1 MNTHFEVIAQ
11 ALRAILD
18 TKDAVRETAL
28 RQSRELIRHSAT
40 TVRSI
45 HRREFDDARQG
56 LAEASQRARELNALR
71 HEHADIYYA
80 GYVQDA
86 LKEYAEAS
94 LLHALV
100 TSQPLPTHEQMDIEV
115 PAYLNALCEAA
126 SECRRHIL
134 DLLRHGDTA
143 SAERLLAEMDDIYYM
158 LVTFDYPDALTGG
171 LRRSVDALRA
181 VLERTRGDVTI
192 TAIQRELESA
202 LRQNDGGIVTA
213 DPAISDP

>member
-1 MNTHFEVIAQ
+1 MNPDLNNLAADIRAVLDVKDSVREE
-11 ALRAILD
+11 ALRG
-18 TKDAVRETAL
+18 
-28 RQSRELIRHSAT
+28 SRELIRLSAT

-45 HRREFDDARQG
+45 HRHEFESAQQG
-56 LAEASQRARELNALR
+56 LSEASQRAVELIALR
-71 HEHADIYYA
+71 HTHPDIYYA

-94 LLHALV
+94 LLYALV
-100 TSQPLPTHEQMDIEV
+100 QSQPLPSFAQLDIEV

-134 DLLRHGDTA
+134 DLLRHDDMA
-143 SAERLLAEMDDIYYM
+143 KAEKLLAAMDDIYYM

-192 TAIQRELESA
+192 TAIQRELEEA
-202 LRQNDGGIVTA
+202 LKA
-213 DPAISDP
+213 SPS

>member
-1 MNTHFEVIAQ
+1 MNTDLNNLAADIRAVLDVKDSVREE
-11 ALRAILD
+11 ALRA
-18 TKDAVRETAL
+18 
-28 RQSRELIRHSAT
+28 SRELIRLSAT

-45 HRREFDDARQG
+45 HRHEFENAQQG
-56 LAEASQRARELNALR
+56 LSEASQRAVELIALR
-71 HEHADIYYA
+71 QSHPDIYYA

-94 LLHALV
+94 LLYALV
-100 TSQPLPTHEQMDIEV
+100 QSQPLPSFAQMDIEV

-134 DLLRHGDTA
+134 DLLRHDDMA
-143 SAERLLAEMDDIYYM
+143 KAEQLLAAMDDIYYM

-192 TAIQRELESA
+192 TAMQRELEEA
-202 LRQNDGGIVTA
+202 LKA
-213 DPAISDP
+213 SPS

>member
-1 MNTHFEVIAQ
+1 MNHQLQSLSEAI
-11 ALRAILD
+11 RAVLD
-18 TKDAVRETAL
+18 IKDAAREEAL
-28 RQSRELIRHSAT
+28 RQSRELIRLSAT

-45 HRREFDDARQG
+45 HRHEFENAQQG
-56 LAEASQRARELNALR
+56 LQEATHRATELSTLRET
-71 HEHADIYYA
+71 HPDIYYA

-86 LKEYAEAS
+86 LKEYAEAC

-100 TSQPLPTHEQMDIEV
+100 QGESLPGFSDLQLEV

-143 SAERLLAEMDDIYYM
+143 KAEELLADMDDIYYM
-158 LVTFDYPDALTGG
+158 LVTFDYPDAITGG

-181 VLERTRGDVTI
+181 VLERTRGDVTV
-192 TAIQRELESA
+192 TAIQRELERA
-202 LRQNDGGIVTA
+202 LSQSGV
-213 DPAISDP
+213 

>member
-1 MNTHFEVIAQ
+1 MNTHLQSLAGEI
-11 ALRAILD
+11 RAVLD
-18 TKDAVRETAL
+18 NKDTVREDAL
-28 RQSRELIRHSAT
+28 RQSRELIRLSAT

-45 HRREFDDARQG
+45 HRHEFDIAQQG
-56 LAEASQRARELNALR
+56 LFEASQRASDLSTLCQT
-71 HEHADIYYA
+71 HADIYYA

-86 LKEYAEAS
+86 LKEYAEAC
-94 LLHALV
+94 LLYALV
-100 TSQPLPTHEQMDIEV
+100 QSQPLPSFADLNIEI

-134 DLLRHGDTA
+134 DLLRNNDTKE
-143 SAERLLAEMDDIYYM
+143 AERLLAEMDDIYYM

-192 TAIQRELESA
+192 TTIQRELEEA
-202 LRQNDGGIVTA
+202 LKTSQM
-213 DPAISDP
+213 

>member
-1 MNTHFEVIAQ
+1 MNTDLNNLAGDIRAVLDVKDSVREE
-11 ALRAILD
+11 ALRA
-18 TKDAVRETAL
+18 
-28 RQSRELIRHSAT
+28 SRELIRLSAT

-45 HRREFDDARQG
+45 HRHEFENAQQG
-56 LAEASQRARELNALR
+56 LSEASQRAAELIALR
-71 HEHADIYYA
+71 QSHPDIYYA

-94 LLHALV
+94 LLYALV
-100 TSQPLPTHEQMDIEV
+100 QSQPLPSFAQLDIEV

-134 DLLRHGDTA
+134 DLLRHDDMEK
-143 SAERLLAEMDDIYYM
+143 AEKLLAAMDDIYYM

-181 VLERTRGDVTI
+181 VLERTRGDLTI
-192 TAIQRELESA
+192 TAIQRELEEA
-202 LRQNDGGIVTA
+202 LKAQ
-213 DPAISDP
+213 S

>member
-1 MNTHFEVIAQ
+1 MNTDLNNLAGDIRAVLDVKDGVREE
-11 ALRAILD
+11 ALRA
-18 TKDAVRETAL
+18 
-28 RQSRELIRHSAT
+28 SRELIRLSAT

-45 HRREFDDARQG
+45 HRHEFENAQQG
-56 LAEASQRARELNALR
+56 LSEASQRAAELIALR
-71 HEHADIYYA
+71 QSHPDIYYA

-94 LLHALV
+94 LLYALV
-100 TSQPLPTHEQMDIEV
+100 QSQPLPSFAQLDIEV

-134 DLLRHGDTA
+134 DLLRHDDMEK
-143 SAERLLAEMDDIYYM
+143 AEKLLAAMDDIYYM

-181 VLERTRGDVTI
+181 VLERTRGDLTI
-192 TAIQRELESA
+192 TAIQRELEEA
-202 LRQNDGGIVTA
+202 LKAQ
-213 DPAISDP
+213 S

>member
-1 MNTHFEVIAQ
+1 MNNLAGDIRAVLDVKDGVREE
-11 ALRAILD
+11 ALRA
-18 TKDAVRETAL
+18 
-28 RQSRELIRHSAT
+28 SRELIRLSAT

-45 HRREFDDARQG
+45 HRHEFENAQQG
-56 LAEASQRARELNALR
+56 LSEASQRAAELIALR
-71 HEHADIYYA
+71 QSHPDIYYA

-94 LLHALV
+94 LLYALV
-100 TSQPLPTHEQMDIEV
+100 QSQPLPSFAQLDIEV

-134 DLLRHGDTA
+134 DLLRHNDMEK
-143 SAERLLAEMDDIYYM
+143 AEKLLVEMDDIYYM

-181 VLERTRGDVTI
+181 VLERTRGDLTI
-192 TAIQRELESA
+192 TAIQRELEEA
-202 LRQNDGGIVTA
+202 LKASQT
-213 DPAISDP
+213 

>member
-1 MNTHFEVIAQ
+1 MNTDLNNLAGDIRAVLDVKDGVREE
-11 ALRAILD
+11 ALRA
-18 TKDAVRETAL
+18 
-28 RQSRELIRHSAT
+28 SRELIRLSAT

-45 HRREFDDARQG
+45 HRHEFENAQQG
-56 LAEASQRARELNALR
+56 LSEASQRAAELIALR
-71 HEHADIYYA
+71 QSHPDIYYA

-94 LLHALV
+94 LLYALV
-100 TSQPLPTHEQMDIEV
+100 QSQPLPSFAQLDIEV

-134 DLLRHGDTA
+134 DLLRHNDMEK
-143 SAERLLAEMDDIYYM
+143 AEKLLVEMDDIYYM

-181 VLERTRGDVTI
+181 VLERTRGDLTI
-192 TAIQRELESA
+192 TAIQRELEEA
-202 LRQNDGGIVTA
+202 LKAQ
-213 DPAISDP
+213 S

>member
-1 MNTHFEVIAQ
+1 MHTDLNNLASDIRAVLDVKDSVREE
-11 ALRAILD
+11 ALRG
-18 TKDAVRETAL
+18 
-28 RQSRELIRHSAT
+28 SRELIRLSAT

-45 HRREFDDARQG
+45 HRHEFENAQQG
-56 LAEASQRARELNALR
+56 LSEASQRAAELIALR
-71 HEHADIYYA
+71 QSHPDIYYA

-94 LLHALV
+94 LLNALV
-100 TSQPLPTHEQMDIEV
+100 QSQPLPSFTQLDIEV

-134 DLLRHGDTA
+134 DLLRHDEMA
-143 SAERLLAEMDDIYYM
+143 KAETLLAAMDDIYFM

-192 TAIQRELESA
+192 TAIQRELEEA
-202 LRQNDGGIVTA
+202 LKA
-213 DPAISDP
+213 PPS

>member
-1 MNTHFEVIAQ
+1 MNAQLETIANAIRDVLNTKDSVREE
-11 ALRAILD
+11 ALRL
-18 TKDAVRETAL
+18 
-28 RQSRELIRHSAT
+28 SRELIRLSAT

-45 HRREFDDARQG
+45 HRHEFAHALQG
-56 LAEASQRARELNALR
+56 LTEASQRAADLCALR
-71 HEHADIYYA
+71 GEHSDIYYA

-100 TSQPLPTHEQMDIEV
+100 TAQPLPSYEHLGIEV

-134 DLLRHGDTA
+134 DLLRQGDT
-143 SAERLLAEMDDIYYM
+143 STAERLLAEMDDIYYA

-171 LRRSVDALRA
+171 LRRNVDALRA

-192 TAIQRELESA
+192 TAIQRELEKA
-202 LRQNDGGIVTA
+202 LRS
-213 DPAISDP
+213 PAGNEQQSQQS

>member
-1 MNTHFEVIAQ
+1 MNAHLESIAN
-11 ALRAILD
+11 AVRAVLD
-18 TKDAVRETAL
+18 TKDGVREMAL
-28 RQSRELIRHSAT
+28 RQSRELIRLSAT

-45 HRREFDDARQG
+45 HRHEFQQAEQG
-56 LAEASQRARELNALR
+56 LTEASARAGELNALR
-71 HEHADIYYA
+71 TDHADIYYA

-100 TSQPLPTHEQMDIEV
+100 GSQPLPSHDQLGIEV

-134 DLLRHGDTA
+134 DLLRQGDTRT
-143 SAERLLAEMDDIYYM
+143 AERLLAEMDDIYYM

-192 TAIQRELESA
+192 TTIQRDLEEA
-202 LRQNDGGIVTA
+202 LKSPSQD
-213 DPAISDP
+213 

>member
-1 MNTHFEVIAQ
+1 MNTHLQSLAGKI
-11 ALRAILD
+11 RAVLD
-18 TKDAVRETAL
+18 SKDTVREEAL
-28 RQSRELIRHSAT
+28 RQSRELIRLSAT

-45 HRREFDDARQG
+45 HRHEFDIAQQG
-56 LAEASQRARELNALR
+56 LSEASQRAGDLSMLR
-71 HEHADIYYA
+71 QTHADIYYA

-94 LLHALV
+94 LLYALV
-100 TSQPLPTHEQMDIEV
+100 QSQPLPSFADLNIEI

-134 DLLRHGDTA
+134 DLLRNNDTTE
-143 SAERLLAEMDDIYYM
+143 AERLLAEMDDIYYM

-192 TAIQRELESA
+192 TTIQRELEEA
-202 LRQNDGGIVTA
+202 LKTSQM
-213 DPAISDP
+213 

>member
-1 MNTHFEVIAQ
+1 MNSHLQTLSGTI
-11 ALRAILD
+11 RAVLD
-18 TKDAVRETAL
+18 IKDAVREEAL
-28 RQSRELIRHSAT
+28 RQSRELIRLSAT

-45 HRREFDDARQG
+45 HRHEFENAQQG
-56 LAEASQRARELNALR
+56 LQEAAQRAAEIIALR
-71 HEHADIYYA
+71 ESHPDIYYA
-80 GYVQDA
+80 GYAQDA

-94 LLHALV
+94 LLLALV
-100 TSQPLPTHEQMDIEV
+100 QGQPLPSFTELNIEV

-134 DLLRHGDTA
+134 DLLRNGDTA
-143 SAERLLAEMDDIYYM
+143 RAEKLLADMDDIYYL

-192 TAIQRELESA
+192 TAIQRELEEA
-202 LRQNDGGIVTA
+202 LRRDSQQ
-213 DPAISDP
+213 S

>member
-1 MNTHFEVIAQ
+1 MNHQLQSLSE
-11 ALRAILD
+11 AIRTVLD
-18 TKDAVRETAL
+18 TKDAVREEAL
-28 RQSRELIRHSAT
+28 RQSRELIRLSAT

-45 HRREFDDARQG
+45 HRHEFENAQQG
-56 LAEASQRARELNALR
+56 LQEAAQRAADLNALR
-71 HEHADIYYA
+71 DTHPDIYYA

-86 LKEYAEAS
+86 LKEYAEAC

-100 TSQPLPTHEQMDIEV
+100 QGQPLPAFAELRMEV

-134 DLLRHGDTA
+134 DLLRHGDTTK
-143 SAERLLAEMDDIYYM
+143 AEGLLADMDDIYYM
-158 LVTFDYPDALTGG
+158 LVTFDYPDAITGG

-192 TAIQRELESA
+192 TAIQRELEKA
-202 LRQNDGGIVTA
+202 LQEGSQQPQR
-213 DPAISDP
+213 P

>member
-1 MNTHFEVIAQ
+1 MNTHLQ
-11 ALRAILD
+11 ALADGIRAILD
-18 TKDAVRETAL
+18 IKDGVREEAL
-28 RQSRELIRHSAT
+28 RQSRELIRISAT

-45 HRREFDDARQG
+45 HRHEFDNARQG
-56 LAEASQRARELNALR
+56 ITEASQRAKGLTALR
-71 HEHADIYYA
+71 ETHADIYYA

-86 LKEYAEAS
+86 LKEYAEAT

-100 TSQPLPTHEQMDIEV
+100 QQKPLPSHTDLDIDV

-134 DLLRHGDTA
+134 DLLRNNDMQK
-143 SAERLLAEMDDIYYM
+143 AERLLAEMDDIYYM

-192 TAIQRELESA
+192 TSIQKELEEA
-202 LRQNDGGIVTA
+202 LRLPQ
-213 DPAISDP
+213 P

>member
-1 MNTHFEVIAQ
+1 MNNQLSTLADAI
-11 ALRAILD
+11 RAVLD
-18 TKDAVRETAL
+18 IKDAVREEAL
-28 RQSRELIRHSAT
+28 RQSRELIRLSAT

-45 HRREFDDARQG
+45 HRHEFENAQQG
-56 LAEASQRARELNALR
+56 LQEAAQRAAEIIALR
-71 HEHADIYYA
+71 ENHPDIYYA
-80 GYVQDA
+80 GYAQDA

-94 LLHALV
+94 LLLALV
-100 TSQPLPTHEQMDIEV
+100 REQPLPSFTDLNIEV

-134 DLLRHGDTA
+134 DLLRSGDTA
-143 SAERLLAEMDDIYYM
+143 RAEKLLADMDDIYYM

-192 TAIQRELESA
+192 TAIQRELEEA
-202 LRQNDGGIVTA
+202 LRRDSQQ
-213 DPAISDP
+213 S

>member
-1 MNTHFEVIAQ
+1 MNNQLATVADAI
-11 ALRAILD
+11 RAVLD
-18 TKDAVRETAL
+18 IKDAVREEAL
-28 RQSRELIRHSAT
+28 RQSRELIRLSAT

-45 HRREFDDARQG
+45 HRHEFENAQQG
-56 LAEASQRARELNALR
+56 LQEAAQRAAEIIALR
-71 HEHADIYYA
+71 ESHPDIYYA
-80 GYVQDA
+80 GYAQDA

-94 LLHALV
+94 LLLALV
-100 TSQPLPTHEQMDIEV
+100 QGHPLRSFTELNIEV

-134 DLLRHGDTA
+134 DLLRNGDTVR
-143 SAERLLAEMDDIYYM
+143 AEKLLADMDDIYYM

-192 TAIQRELESA
+192 TAIQRELEEA
-202 LRQNDGGIVTA
+202 LRQD
-213 DPAISDP
+213 SQQS

>member
-1 MNTHFEVIAQ
+1 MNNQLATVADAI
-11 ALRAILD
+11 RAVLD
-18 TKDAVRETAL
+18 IKDAVREEAL
-28 RQSRELIRHSAT
+28 RQSRELIRLSAT

-45 HRREFDDARQG
+45 HRHEFENARQG
-56 LAEASQRARELNALR
+56 LQEAAQRAAEIIALR
-71 HEHADIYYA
+71 ESHPDIYYA
-80 GYVQDA
+80 GYAQDA

-94 LLHALV
+94 LLLALV
-100 TSQPLPTHEQMDIEV
+100 QGHPLRSFTELNIEV

-134 DLLRHGDTA
+134 DLLRNGDTVR
-143 SAERLLAEMDDIYYM
+143 AEKLLADMDDIYYM

-192 TAIQRELESA
+192 TAIQRELEEA
-202 LRQNDGGIVTA
+202 LRQD
-213 DPAISDP
+213 SQQS

>member
-1 MNTHFEVIAQ
+1 MNARLQFLAGEI
-11 ALRAILD
+11 RAVLD
-18 TKDAVRETAL
+18 SKDTVREEAL
-28 RQSRELIRHSAT
+28 RQSRELIRLSAT

-45 HRREFDDARQG
+45 HRHEFEYAQQG
-56 LAEASQRARELNALR
+56 LAEAGGRATELLALR
-71 HEHADIYYA
+71 EPHADIYYA

-86 LKEYAEAS
+86 LKEYAEANLLYTLVQS
-94 LLHALV
+94 L
-100 TSQPLPTHEQMDIEV
+100 PLPSHTELKVEV

-134 DLLRHGDTA
+134 DLLRNQDIAT
-143 SAERLLAEMDDIYYM
+143 AERLLAEMDDIYYM

-192 TAIQRELESA
+192 TAIQKELEQA
-202 LRQNDGGIVTA
+202 LRSPRAEPLQ
-213 DPAISDP
+213 

>member
-1 MNTHFEVIAQ
+1 MNTDLNNLAADIRAVLDVKDSVREE
-11 ALRAILD
+11 ALRA
-18 TKDAVRETAL
+18 
-28 RQSRELIRHSAT
+28 SRELIRLSAT

-45 HRREFDDARQG
+45 HRHEFENAQQG
-56 LAEASQRARELNALR
+56 LSEASQRAAELIALR
-71 HEHADIYYA
+71 QSHPDIYYA

-94 LLHALV
+94 LLYALV
-100 TSQPLPTHEQMDIEV
+100 QSQPLPSFAQLDIEV

-134 DLLRHGDTA
+134 DLLRHDDMEK
-143 SAERLLAEMDDIYYM
+143 AEKLLAAMDDIYYM

-181 VLERTRGDVTI
+181 VLERTRGDLTI
-192 TAIQRELESA
+192 TAIQRELEEA
-202 LRQNDGGIVTA
+202 LKAQ
-213 DPAISDP
+213 S

>member
-1 MNTHFEVIAQ
+1 MNNQLATVADAI
-11 ALRAILD
+11 RAVLD
-18 TKDAVRETAL
+18 IKDAVREEAL
-28 RQSRELIRHSAT
+28 RQSRELIRLSAT

-45 HRREFDDARQG
+45 HRHEFENARQG
-56 LAEASQRARELNALR
+56 LQEAAQRAAEIIALR
-71 HEHADIYYA
+71 ESHPDIYYA
-80 GYVQDA
+80 GYAQDA

-94 LLHALV
+94 LLLALV
-100 TSQPLPTHEQMDIEV
+100 QGHPLPSFTELNIEV

-134 DLLRHGDTA
+134 DLLRAGETA
-143 SAERLLAEMDDIYYM
+143 RAEKLLADMDDIYYM

-192 TAIQRELESA
+192 TAIQRELEEA
-202 LRQNDGGIVTA
+202 LRQD
-213 DPAISDP
+213 SQQS

>member
-1 MNTHFEVIAQ
+1 MNARLQSLAGEI
-11 ALRAILD
+11 RAVLD
-18 TKDAVRETAL
+18 SKDAVREEAL
-28 RQSRELIRHSAT
+28 RQSRELIRLSAT

-45 HRREFDDARQG
+45 HRHEFDSALQG
-56 LAEASQRARELNALR
+56 LAEAERRAVELLALR
-71 HEHADIYYA
+71 EPHADIYYA

-86 LKEYAEAS
+86 LKEYAEAN
-94 LLHALV
+94 LLYALV
-100 TSQPLPTHEQMDIEV
+100 QSQPLPSHAELKVEV

-134 DLLRHGDTA
+134 DLLRNDDTA
-143 SAERLLAEMDDIYYM
+143 KAERLLAEMDDIYYM

-192 TAIQRELESA
+192 TAIQRELEEA
-202 LRQNDGGIVTA
+202 LRSSQ
-213 DPAISDP
+213 P